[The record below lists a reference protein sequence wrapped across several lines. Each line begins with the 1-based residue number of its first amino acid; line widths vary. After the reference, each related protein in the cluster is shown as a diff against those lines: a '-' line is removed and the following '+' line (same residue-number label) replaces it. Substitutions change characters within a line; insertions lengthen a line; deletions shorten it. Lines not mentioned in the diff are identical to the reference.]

1 MADDAAVLAEI
12 ARLSSAIEQ
21 RKASGSTPPY
31 RGSYRGR
38 GGRGRG
44 RGAPTAV
51 HRNATWVAPG
61 LSGASTP
68 ATTSAAPTEPVSRSA
83 TPVGGFR
90 NQVLVLNKPA
100 DASANPSSA
109 PSSAPTSRRPSPAPP
124 VDTTP
129 KPPPPPRE
137 VVIGGVVFVADQRG
151 NKLVRKPDAD
161 PSAVAAASTPSSP
174 SVSTPKR
181 TSHLGTTYIRT
192 KAGNLVSLAF
202 ARRRKEVADA
212 RKSKEDEMRDKGER
226 LEGLVG
232 VVRGV
237 QAARNGSRG
246 RGRGRGR
253 GGFMSTRPAK
263 PKSDKLCRFF
273 QRTGQCSR
281 AHTCPYVHESSRIA
295 ICPLFLRSSC
305 PRPASSCPLSHQPN
319 PHRSPHCAHFPAC
332 TRGAACPY
340 AHVRVGADAAPCRD
354 FVELGWCELGDGCA
368 KRHVRECW
376 RFAETGRCD
385 VKGCREPHVLRRV
398 HGAEEED
405 DEDEDEDGEGEGA
418 GEELAIEWE
427 EDEEDEDGEEA
438 AARARG
444 KRRAARD
451 AEREGISGA
460 AGRRLKKRL
469 RVEQHERADGGF
481 AVQEDF
487 VGLSVPIS
495 DDEDDDDEGDE
506 GMSVDSDDLD
516 EEEQDEVGPVEAPDA
531 LPAAVSPS
539 RNAPTADDD
548 ELDYGDDDADL
559 TASDDADI
567 EQLLRR

>member
-1 MADDAAVLAEI
+1 MSDDAAVLAEI

-38 GGRGRG
+38 GARGRG
-44 RGAPTAV
+44 RGGAPTAI

-61 LSGASTP
+61 LSGTSTS
-68 ATTSAAPTEPVSRSA
+68 TTASAAPTAPTSRTTTPV
-83 TPVGGFR
+83 PVGGFR

-100 DASANPSSA
+100 DDSAHLSSA

-124 VDTTP
+124 VDATP

-161 PSAVAAASTPSSP
+161 PSAVAPSSPSSP

-212 RKSKEDEMRDKGER
+212 RKEREDEMRDKGER

-253 GGFMSTRPAK
+253 GGFTSSRPVK

-281 AHTCPYVHESSRIA
+281 AHTCPYVHDSSKIA

-354 FVELGWCELGDGCA
+354 FVELGWCALGDGCA

-398 HGAEEED
+398 HGAEED
-405 DEDEDEDGEGEGA
+405 DDEDEDGEGEGGEGV

-427 EDEEDEDGEEA
+427 EDEGDEEA
-438 AARARG
+438 AAAARG

-451 AEREGISGA
+451 AEREGISGE

-469 RVEQHERADGGF
+469 RVEQHERGDGGF
-481 AVQEDF
+481 DIEEDF
-487 VGLSVPIS
+487 VELSVPIS
-495 DDEDDDDEGDE
+495 DDDDDEDEGDE

-516 EEEQDEVGPVEAPDA
+516 EEEREEGPVEAPDA
-531 LPAAVSPS
+531 LPPATTPS
-539 RNAPTADDD
+539 RKTTSAPAAADI
-548 ELDYGDDDADL
+548 ELDYGDDNDD
-559 TASDDADI
+559 SDDADI